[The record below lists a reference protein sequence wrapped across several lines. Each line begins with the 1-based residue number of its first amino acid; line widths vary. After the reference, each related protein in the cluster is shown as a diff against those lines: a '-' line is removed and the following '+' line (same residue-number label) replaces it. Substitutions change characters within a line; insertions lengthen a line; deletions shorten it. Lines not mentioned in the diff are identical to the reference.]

1 MQTRSKDK
9 NGDAELIAAFLR
21 GIEGMPVLLA
31 ARETGLDAQAIQTL
45 RRGYTGELRV
55 TTRERMSSFLLR
67 SSLPPVTPQAPGEL
81 VWSDN
86 APTPVSAP
94 ARLGEMD
101 GYGVAE
107 IATRSGTELLVFGV
121 FFPPPHK
128 AAAPIPPV
136 TRFRGFLI
144 DGSRS
149 AEIEAPV
156 RIETLGSGKHAGDSP
171 IYFGGRV
178 RA

>member
-1 MQTRSKDK
+1 MPTRSKDK
-9 NGDAELIAAFLR
+9 LGDAELIAEFLR
-21 GIEGMPVLLA
+21 GIAGMPVLVA

-45 RRGYTGELRV
+45 RRGYAGELRP

-67 SSLPPVTPQAPGEL
+67 SSLPPVTPQAPGQL
-81 VWSDN
+81 VWSDS
-86 APTPVSAP
+86 APTPVSSP
-94 ARLGEMD
+94 ARLGELE

-107 IATRSGTELLVFGV
+107 IATRDGPELLVFGV
-121 FFPPPHK
+121 FFPPANK
-128 AAAPIPPV
+128 AATPIPSV
-136 TRFRGFLI
+136 TRFRGFLV

-156 RIETLGSGKHAGDSP
+156 RIETLGNGRHAADSP

-178 RA
+178 RG